1 MKITGYQ
8 PQSDLE
14 KSASRDALEQ
24 NKHTTDNTDKDITVW
39 RKLGIYLSKRE
50 HFSSLI
56 TSPVVKLLINVAPI
70 YQSNDC

>member
-24 NKHTTDNTDKDITVW
+24 NKHTTDNTDKD
-39 RKLGIYLSKRE
+39 G
-50 HFSSLI
+50 SSLEEARNI
-56 TSPVVKLLINVAPI
+56 FKQKRAL
-70 YQSNDC
+70 